1 MCMQSASPEAHGRL
15 GLHKLPQ
22 SISLLLAN
30 ISLTAYFF
38 YLPKPFL
45 SSPFFFFFF
54 SFFFHLFVSAAQNAA
69 VPKLLIRHSCR
80 PQILLLDGILLMVGR
95 REKSPACAGIY
106 L

>member
-54 SFFFHLFVSAAQNAA
+54 FFFSPFRVCCPKRRGAEITDSSLVPTTNSSAGWNFAY
-69 VPKLLIRHSCR
+69 
-80 PQILLLDGILLMVGR
+80 GR
-95 REKSPACAGIY
+95 
-106 L
+106 

>member
-54 SFFFHLFVSAAQNAA
+54 FFFFSPFRVCCPKRRGAEITDSSLVPTTNSSAGWNFAY
-69 VPKLLIRHSCR
+69 
-80 PQILLLDGILLMVGR
+80 GR
-95 REKSPACAGIY
+95 
-106 L
+106 